1 MSPENYSY
9 HELQEQ
15 FLYQAK
21 CIEVFQKQ
29 VALLIES
36 NDKKDQ
42 IIAAKDVQ
50 IEYFRAELHVLKK
63 MIFGSKHERF
73 IPSLQN
79 DPRYH
84 CI

>member
-1 MSPENYSY
+1 MLPENYSY

-15 FLYQAK
+15 FVYQAK

-42 IIAAKDVQ
+42 IIAAKDLQ
-50 IEYFRAELHVLKK
+50 TENFHAELNALKK
-63 MIFGSKHERF
+63 MTFGSKHECF
-73 IPSLQN
+73 I
-79 DPRYH
+79 
-84 CI
+84 